1 MPAMSSPARPARL
14 SRPAR
19 IDGASLL
26 SWARRCVVVLERRR
40 EEINDLNVFPVP
52 DADTGSNMAATMAAA
67 LKEAEAAA
75 EKAAEAAQKAAEKA
89 GAAAAG
95 PFGATGPSGENDG
108 ASESGAA
115 PVAQAPD
122 AHDIAIALAAGAVR
136 GARGNSGTVL
146 SQVLRALAEAA
157 APGGFGGE
165 HVQKALDTAVKHVDR
180 AIADPV
186 EGTILTVLRQAAVAA
201 GRDDSADLVGV
212 VAAASE
218 AARTALD
225 RTPSQLAV
233 LREAG
238 VVDAGGAGL
247 VLLLD
252 ALLDEVS
259 GESPEEPDLH
269 VTQSAADGPE
279 LEVMLLVDVAPDRM
293 DEFRSTM
300 HSLGNSLVI
309 AGEGG
314 DRHMMHVHSTDAGAI
329 IEAVLDFGRP
339 ENIRIEVISDGSAA
353 GAASQTAPSRSLLA
367 VAPTGPIS
375 ELFASAGAHP
385 VGPDGD
391 VVGSILGA
399 IAGLRGDGDVLLLPN
414 GLVGN
419 RELIQVEL
427 AAQAGGHSI
436 TILPTATLANG
447 LAALAVHDPTI
458 PLAVDAYAMSE
469 ASAGMRTA
477 TLDAAPSAGLTAA
490 GPCAKGDVLAT
501 VGGDILVVADTVAEA
516 LTRTVELML
525 RSGGELVTV
534 LLGTGVDPESTT
546 ELRRR
551 LEDVAP
557 GVDVTAYAADGM
569 AELAQ
574 IGVE

>member
-1 MPAMSSPARPARL
+1 MPAMPSPAQPT
-14 SRPAR
+14 R
-19 IDGASLL
+19 IDGPSLL
-26 SWARRCVVVLERRR
+26 SWARRCVSVLERRR
-40 EEINDLNVFPVP
+40 EEINELNVFPVP

-67 LKEAEAAA
+67 LAAA
-75 EKAAEAAQKAAEKA
+75 EH
-89 GAAAAG
+89 AAAG
-95 PFGATGPSGENDG
+95 PSQ
-108 ASESGAA
+108 SGAA
-115 PVAQAPD
+115 PG

-201 GRDDSADLVGV
+201 GRRDPANLVDV
-212 VAAASE
+212 IAAASE
-218 AARTALD
+218 AARQALD
-225 RTPSQLAV
+225 RTPSQLPA

-259 GESPEEPDLH
+259 GEAPDEPDLH
-269 VTQSAADGPE
+269 VTASAPEGPE
-279 LEVMLLVDVAPDRM
+279 LEVMFLIDVAADRM
-293 DEFRSTM
+293 DEYRATM
-300 HSLGNSLVI
+300 HALGNSLVI

-314 DRHMMHVHSTDAGAI
+314 ERHMTHIHSAEAGAV
-329 IEAVLDFGRP
+329 IEAALDYGRP
-339 ENIRIEVISDGSAA
+339 ENIRIEVIDEVPA
-353 GAASQTAPSRSLLA
+353 GGRKAPARSLLA

-375 ELFASAGAHP
+375 ELFASAGATP

-399 IAGLRGDGDVLLLPN
+399 IAGIPGDGEVLLLPN

-447 LAALAVHDPTI
+447 LAAVAVHDPTI

-477 TLDAAPSAGLTAA
+477 TLGAAPGAGLTAA

-546 ELRRR
+546 ALRRR
-551 LEDVAP
+551 LRDIAP
-557 GVDVTAYAADGM
+557 GVDVTAYAADGI

>member
-1 MPAMSSPARPARL
+1 MRAMSSSARPAR
-14 SRPAR
+14 PTR
-19 IDGASLL
+19 IDGTSLL
-26 SWARRCVVVLERRR
+26 DWARRCVAVLDRRR
-40 EEINDLNVFPVP
+40 EEINELNVFPVP
-52 DADTGSNMAATMAAA
+52 DSDTGSNMAATMSAA
-67 LKEAEAAA
+67 LAEAESAA
-75 EKAAEAAQKAAEKA
+75 EGSSDQRL
-89 GAAAAG
+89 
-95 PFGATGPSGENDG
+95 
-108 ASESGAA
+108 
-115 PVAQAPD
+115 D
-122 AHDIAIALAAGAVR
+122 AHDIAIALATGAVR

-165 HVQKALDTAVKHVDR
+165 HVQKALSTAVEHVDR

-186 EGTILTVLRQAAVAA
+186 EGTILTVLRQASAAA
-201 GRDDSADLVGV
+201 GRENPDDLVGV
-212 VAAASE
+212 IVAAAD
-218 AARTALD
+218 AARRALE
-225 RTPSQLAV
+225 RTPSQLPA

-252 ALLDEVS
+252 ALVDEVS
-259 GESPEEPDLH
+259 GEAPEEPDLH
-269 VTQSAADGPE
+269 VTPSTPEGPE
-279 LEVMLLVDVAPDRM
+279 LEVMLLVDVAADRL
-293 DEFRSTM
+293 DEFRATM

-314 DRHMMHVHSTDAGAI
+314 DRHMMHIHSTDAGAV
-329 IEAVLDFGRP
+329 IEAVLDYGRP
-339 ENIRIEVISDGSAA
+339 ENIRIEVIDDGA
-353 GAASQTAPSRSLLA
+353 GHGAAPSRSLLA

-375 ELFASAGAHP
+375 DLFASAGATP

-447 LAALAVHDPTI
+447 LAAVAVHDPTI

-477 TLDAAPSAGLTAA
+477 TLGEAPSAGLTAA

-501 VGGDILVVADTVAEA
+501 VGGDILVVGDTVADA

-534 LLGTGVDPESTT
+534 LLGTGVDPEAATA
-546 ELRRR
+546 LRLR

-569 AELAQ
+569 VELAQ

>member
-1 MPAMSSPARPARL
+1 MPAMPPSERPT
-14 SRPAR
+14 R
-19 IDGASLL
+19 IDGPSLL
-26 SWARRCVVVLERRR
+26 SWARRCVSVLERRR
-40 EEINDLNVFPVP
+40 EEINELNVFPVP

-67 LKEAEAAA
+67 LASAESAA
-75 EKAAEAAQKAAEKA
+75 EKAAEKA

-95 PFGATGPSGENDG
+95 PFGAAGPTGE
-108 ASESGAA
+108 ASADDDA
-115 PVAQAPD
+115 PGVPG

-165 HVQKALDTAVKHVDR
+165 HVQKALDTAVRHVDR

-201 GRDDSADLVGV
+201 GQRDPGDLVDV
-212 VAAASE
+212 IAAASE
-218 AARTALD
+218 AARQALD
-225 RTPSQLAV
+225 RTPSQLQA
-233 LREAG
+233 LRDAG

-259 GESPEEPDLH
+259 GQAPDDPDLH
-269 VTQSAADGPE
+269 VTASAAIGPE
-279 LEVMLLVDVAPDRM
+279 LEVMLLIDVPADRM
-293 DEFRSTM
+293 GEFRTTM

-314 DRHMMHVHSTDAGAI
+314 EKHMMHIHSTDAGAV
-329 IEAVLDFGRP
+329 IEAALDFGRP
-339 ENIRIEVISDGSAA
+339 ENIRIEVLTESIDA
-353 GAASQTAPSRSLLA
+353 GQRAPARSLLA

-375 ELFASAGAHP
+375 DLFASAGATP

-391 VVGSILGA
+391 VVGSILSA
-399 IAGLRGDGDVLLLPN
+399 IAALPGDGDVLLLPN

-427 AAQAGGHSI
+427 AAQAGDHSI

-447 LAALAVHDPTI
+447 LAAVAVHDPTI

-477 TLDAAPSAGLTAA
+477 TLGAAPSAGLTAA

-516 LTRTVELML
+516 LSRTVELML

-546 ELRRR
+546 ALRRR

-569 AELAQ
+569 TELAQ

>member
-1 MPAMSSPARPARL
+1 MPAMSSPARPTQ
-14 SRPAR
+14 PTH

-26 SWARRCVVVLERRR
+26 SWARRCVSVLERRR
-40 EEINDLNVFPVP
+40 EEINELNVFPVP

-67 LKEAEAAA
+67 LAEAESAAA
-75 EKAAEAAQKAAEKA
+75 KAAEKA

-95 PFGATGPSGENDG
+95 PFGATGPSGEHDEP
-108 ASESGAA
+108 SESGFRL
-115 PVAQAPD
+115 D

-146 SQVLRALAEAA
+146 SQVMRALAEAA

-186 EGTILTVLRQAAVAA
+186 EGTILTVLRQASVAA
-201 GRDDSADLVGV
+201 GQRDPGDLVDV
-212 VAAASE
+212 IAAASD
-218 AARTALD
+218 AARQALD
-225 RTPSQLAV
+225 RTPSQLPA

-259 GESPEEPDLH
+259 GEAPDEPDLH
-269 VTQSAADGPE
+269 VTASAPEGPE
-279 LEVMLLVDVAPDRM
+279 LEVMLLIDVAADRM
-293 DEFRSTM
+293 DEFRATM

-314 DRHMMHVHSTDAGAI
+314 DRHMMHIHSVDAGAI

-339 ENIRIEVISDGSAA
+339 ENIRIEVIDDEAIAA
-353 GAASQTAPSRSLLA
+353 AQEAPARSLLA

-375 ELFASAGAHP
+375 DLFASAGATP

-391 VVGSILGA
+391 VVGSILAA

-419 RELIQVEL
+419 PELIQVEL

-447 LAALAVHDPTI
+447 LAAVAVHDPTI

-477 TLDAAPSAGLTAA
+477 TLGEAPSAGLTAA

-501 VGGDILVVADTVAEA
+501 VGGDILVVADTVADA

-546 ELRRR
+546 ALRHR

>member
-1 MPAMSSPARPARL
+1 MSSPDRPAKL
-14 SRPAR
+14 AR

-26 SWARRCVVVLERRR
+26 SWARRCVAVLERRR
-40 EEINDLNVFPVP
+40 EEINELNVFPVP
-52 DADTGSNMAATMAAA
+52 DADTGSNMAATMSAA
-67 LKEAEAAA
+67 LAEAEAS
-75 EKAAEAAQKAAEKA
+75 QSNQD
-89 GAAAAG
+89 
-95 PFGATGPSGENDG
+95 P
-108 ASESGAA
+108 A
-115 PVAQAPD
+115 PDAHND

-165 HVQKALDTAVKHVDR
+165 HVQNALDTAVKHVDR

-201 GRDDSADLVGV
+201 GQRDPGDLVDV
-212 VAAASE
+212 IAAASE
-218 AARTALD
+218 AARQALD
-225 RTPSQLAV
+225 RTPTQLRA

-259 GESPEEPDLH
+259 GQAPDDPDLH
-269 VTQSAADGPE
+269 VTASAADGPE
-279 LEVMLLVDVAPDRM
+279 LEVMFLIDVADDRL

-300 HSLGNSLVI
+300 HALGNSMVL

-314 DRHMMHVHSTDAGAI
+314 QRHMMHIHSADAGAI
-329 IEAVLDFGRP
+329 IEAALDFGRP
-339 ENIRIEVISDGSAA
+339 ENIRIEVIDTVAQ
-353 GAASQTAPSRSLLA
+353 GAAAQEAPTRSLLA
-367 VAPTGPIS
+367 VAPAGPIA
-375 ELFASAGAHP
+375 ELFASAGATP

-391 VVGSILGA
+391 VVGAILGA
-399 IAGLRGDGDVLLLPN
+399 IAGIPGDGEVLLLPN

-447 LAALAVHDPTI
+447 LASVAVHDPTI

-477 TLDAAPSAGLTAA
+477 TLGAAPSAGLTAA

-501 VGGDILVVADTVAEA
+501 VGGDILVVADTVAEG

-534 LLGTGVDPESTT
+534 LLGTGVDPESATA
-546 ELRRR
+546 LRRR

-557 GVDVTAYAADGM
+557 GVDVAAYAADGM

>member
-1 MPAMSSPARPARL
+1 MTSSAQPTQ
-14 SRPAR
+14 

-26 SWARRCVVVLERRR
+26 SWARRCVVVLEQRR
-40 EEINDLNVFPVP
+40 EEINALNVFPVP

-67 LKEAEAAA
+67 LAAA
-75 EKAAEAAQKAAEKA
+75 ERAVD
-89 GAAAAG
+89 
-95 PFGATGPSGENDG
+95 SD
-108 ASESGAA
+108 
-115 PVAQAPD
+115 D
-122 AHDIAIALAAGAVR
+122 AHGIAAALAAGAVG
-136 GARGNSGTVL
+136 GARGNSGVVL

-165 HVQKALDTAVKHVDR
+165 HVQKALDTAVRHVDR

-201 GRDDSADLVGV
+201 GRHDPSDLVGI
-212 VAAASE
+212 VAAASA
-218 AARTALD
+218 AARKALD
-225 RTPSQLAV
+225 RTPSQLPA

-259 GESPEEPDLH
+259 GETSEEPDLH
-269 VTQSAADGPE
+269 VRPSVPEGPE
-279 LEVMLLVDVAPDRM
+279 LELMFLLDIPDARM
-293 DEFRSTM
+293 DEFRSTLQA
-300 HSLGNSLVI
+300 LGNSLVV

-314 DRHMMHVHSTDAGAI
+314 TRHMVHVHTADAGAVI
-329 IEAVLDFGRP
+329 DATLDFGRP
-339 ENIRIEVISDGSAA
+339 ENLRIEVLVETLPTTQAA
-353 GAASQTAPSRSLLA
+353 PVRSLLA

-375 ELFASAGAHP
+375 ELFASAGATP

-391 VVGSILGA
+391 VVSAILGA
-399 IAGLRGDGDVLLLPN
+399 IAALPGDGEVLLLPN

-427 AAQAGGHSI
+427 AAQAGDHSI
-436 TILPTATLANG
+436 TILPTSTLANG
-447 LAALAVHDPTI
+447 LAAVAVHDGTL

-469 ASAGMRTA
+469 AAAGMRTA
-477 TLDAAPSAGLTAA
+477 TLTSAPGAGLTAA
-490 GPCAKGDVLAT
+490 GPCAKGDVLAM
-501 VGGDILVVADTVAEA
+501 VGGDILVVADTVDEA
-516 LTRTVELML
+516 LSRTAELML

-546 ELRRR
+546 ALRTR
-551 LEDVAP
+551 LEHAAP
-557 GVDVTAYAADGM
+557 GVDVTAYAADGI

>member
-1 MPAMSSPARPARL
+1 MPAMPPSERPT
-14 SRPAR
+14 R
-19 IDGASLL
+19 IDGPSLL
-26 SWARRCVVVLERRR
+26 SWARRCVSVLERRR
-40 EEINDLNVFPVP
+40 EEINELNVFPVP

-67 LKEAEAAA
+67 LASAEA
-75 EKAAEAAQKAAEKA
+75 AAEKA

-95 PFGATGPSGENDG
+95 PFGAAGPTGEASADG
-108 ASESGAA
+108 DA
-115 PVAQAPD
+115 PGVPG

-165 HVQKALDTAVKHVDR
+165 HVQKALDTAVRHVDR

-201 GRDDSADLVGV
+201 GQRDPGDLVDV
-212 VAAASE
+212 IAAASE
-218 AARTALD
+218 AARQALD
-225 RTPSQLAV
+225 RTPSQLQA
-233 LREAG
+233 LRDAG

-252 ALLDEVS
+252 AL
-259 GESPEEPDLH
+259 PDLH
-269 VTQSAADGPE
+269 VTASAAIGPE
-279 LEVMLLVDVAPDRM
+279 LEVMLLIDVPADRM
-293 DEFRSTM
+293 GEFRTTM

-314 DRHMMHVHSTDAGAI
+314 EKHMMHIHSTDAGAV
-329 IEAVLDFGRP
+329 IEAALDFGRP
-339 ENIRIEVISDGSAA
+339 ENIRIEVLTESIDA
-353 GAASQTAPSRSLLA
+353 GQRAPARSLLA

-375 ELFASAGAHP
+375 DLFASAGATP

-391 VVGSILGA
+391 VVGSILSA
-399 IAGLRGDGDVLLLPN
+399 IAALPGDGDVLLLPN

-427 AAQAGGHSI
+427 AAQAGDHSI

-447 LAALAVHDPTI
+447 LAAVAVHDPTI

-477 TLDAAPSAGLTAA
+477 TLGAAPSAGLTAA

-516 LTRTVELML
+516 LSRTVELML

-546 ELRRR
+546 ALRRR

-569 AELAQ
+569 TELAQ

>member
-1 MPAMSSPARPARL
+1 MPAMSLSARPAR
-14 SRPAR
+14 PTR
-19 IDGASLL
+19 IDGTSLL
-26 SWARRCVVVLERRR
+26 DWARRCVAVLDRRR
-40 EEINDLNVFPVP
+40 EEINELNVFPVP
-52 DADTGSNMAATMAAA
+52 DSDTGSNMAATMSAA
-67 LKEAEAAA
+67 LAEAESAA
-75 EKAAEAAQKAAEKA
+75 E
-89 GAAAAG
+89 G
-95 PFGATGPSGENDG
+95 S
-108 ASESGAA
+108 SE
-115 PVAQAPD
+115 QRLD
-122 AHDIAIALAAGAVR
+122 AHDIAIALATGAVR

-165 HVQKALDTAVKHVDR
+165 HVQKALAAAVEHVDR

-186 EGTILTVLRQAAVAA
+186 EGTILTVLRQASVAA
-201 GRDDSADLVGV
+201 GRVNPDDLVDVV
-212 VAAASE
+212 VAAAD
-218 AARTALD
+218 AARRALD
-225 RTPSQLAV
+225 RTPSQLPA

-252 ALLDEVS
+252 ALVDEVS
-259 GESPEEPDLH
+259 GEAPEEPDLH
-269 VTQSAADGPE
+269 VTPSTSEGPE
-279 LEVMLLVDVAPDRM
+279 LEVMLLVDVAADRM
-293 DEFRSTM
+293 DEFRATM

-314 DRHMMHVHSTDAGAI
+314 DRHMMHIHSTDAGAV

-339 ENIRIEVISDGSAA
+339 ENIRIEVIDDGA
-353 GAASQTAPSRSLLA
+353 APSRSLLA

-375 ELFASAGAHP
+375 DLFASAGATP

-447 LAALAVHDPTI
+447 LAAVAVHDPTI

-477 TLDAAPSAGLTAA
+477 TLGEAPSAGLTAA

-501 VGGDILVVADTVAEA
+501 VGGDILVVGDTVADA

-534 LLGTGVDPESTT
+534 LLGTGVGPEATT
-546 ELRRR
+546 ALRRR

-569 AELAQ
+569 VELAQ